1 MDCWE
6 HETAGQGSVPA
17 VAFCRHCG
25 AALCREHATVCTDE
39 RVRQNGMGSP
49 TRLLPDGR
57 KICCSTCR
65 DAFVESIPVHRAEQ
79 RRRELAATGPES
91 AAASC

>member
-6 HETAGQGSVPA
+6 HETAGQGPVSA

-25 AALCREHATVCTDE
+25 AALCREHATVCTGE

-49 TRLLPDGR
+49 TCLLPDGR
-57 KICCSTCR
+57 NICCSTCR
-65 DAFVESIPVHRAEQ
+65 EAFVESTPVHRAEQ
-79 RRRELAATGPES
+79 RLRDLATTGPES
-91 AAASC
+91 ATASC